1 MYFLCYMLWGAPVPG
16 AVQWWTVGVFM
27 WGRDGR
33 DGRDGMY
40 LYELTGVL
48 FGR

>member
-1 MYFLCYMLWGAPVPG
+1 MLWGAPVPG

-33 DGRDGMY
+33 EGMY